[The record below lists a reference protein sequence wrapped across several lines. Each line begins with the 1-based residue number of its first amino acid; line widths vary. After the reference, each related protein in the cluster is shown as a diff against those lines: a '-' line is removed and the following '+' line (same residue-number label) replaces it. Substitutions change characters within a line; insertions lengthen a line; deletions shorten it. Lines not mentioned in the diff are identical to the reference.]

1 MLQPE
6 QYNLV
11 SVIAETRGFAATQLL
26 PQELDH
32 DQQLR
37 SKVDSLLKCILK
49 NDVHWSFSV
58 SDTAASEPIRL
69 YKILRERAAVK
80 E

>member
-6 QYNLV
+6 QCNLV
-11 SVIAETRGFAATQLL
+11 SVISETRGFAATRLL
-26 PQELDH
+26 PQQRDH

-37 SKVDSLLKCILK
+37 SKVDSLLQCILK
-49 NDVHWSFSV
+49 NDVHGSFSV

-69 YKILRERAAVK
+69 YRILREQ
-80 E
+80 